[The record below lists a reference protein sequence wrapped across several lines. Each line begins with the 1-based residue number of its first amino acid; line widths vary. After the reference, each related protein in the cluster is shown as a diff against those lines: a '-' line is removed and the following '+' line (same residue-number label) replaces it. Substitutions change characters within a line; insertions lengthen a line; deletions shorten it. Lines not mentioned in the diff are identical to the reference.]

1 MKRKRA
7 ESESTDKKSE
17 CTQKER
23 NLAVFLPGILTVVHT
38 DAYPISRFFQTFADK
53 NVTVSPEKML
63 DFINFAIHW
72 ARTCIYKQVK
82 KKLYLRIWTNQ

>member
-23 NLAVFLPGILTVVHT
+23 NLAVFLTGILTVVHT

-53 NVTVSPEKML
+53 NVTGSPEKML
-63 DFINFAIHW
+63 DLINFCNSLGKNMHIQASEKN
-72 ARTCIYKQVK
+72 CI
-82 KKLYLRIWTNQ
+82 